1 MDKKEFLSRL
11 ERSLSVLQEDEL
23 RDIIS
28 EYEQHIDMKVEKGLT
43 EEEAIADFGSFEELT
58 GELLEAYHVRADYA
72 SDKGKPA
79 GRQDRENG
87 EKSQELLKR
96 LKAARKDFSVGVK
109 LKAATRGFLSK
120 VRWLF
125 GQCLRPFSWIKKRWD
140 MQQRG
145 EERIQKRREGRKMAG
160 EAGISVRGIAGTIG
174 RGMKRLIGFSIDVI
188 LWGIRL
194 VWNGCW
200 FLFAVFMIG
209 CGLFGLYGLGVLA
222 ILLMQGYPL
231 IGVLVGCVGIV
242 LCTFSAAG
250 LGISFLYR
258 RKRVTRAL
266 AEPEEMQWGAQRTS
280 GTSAQGKRV
289 WRRRVKDEIRREDGE
304 EE

>member
-1 MDKKEFLSRL
+1 MDKKEFLSGL

-72 SDKGKPA
+72 SDRGKAAEKP
-79 GRQDRENG
+79 GGDRG
-87 EKSQELLKR
+87 EKRQEFLGKLK
-96 LKAARKDFSVGVK
+96 KAGKDFSLKEKVK
-109 LKAATRGFLSK
+109 IIGDGFLSK
-120 VRWLF
+120 ARGLF
-125 GQCLRPFSWIKKRWD
+125 NQCCRPFSWIKKRWD

-174 RGMKRLIGFSIDVI
+174 RGMESLIGFSINVI

-194 VWNGCW
+194 IWNGCW
-200 FLFAVFMIG
+200 FLFSMFMIG

-258 RKRVTRAL
+258 RKRATGAL
-266 AEPEEMQWGAQRTS
+266 AEPEEMRRMIQRTS
-280 GTSAQGKRV
+280 ETSAQGKRV

>member
-1 MDKKEFLSRL
+1 MDKKEFLSGL

-58 GELLEAYHVRADYA
+58 GELLEAYHVRA
-72 SDKGKPA
+72 
-79 GRQDRENG
+79 
-87 EKSQELLKR
+87 
-96 LKAARKDFSVGVK
+96 ARKDFSMGAK
-109 LKAATRGFLSK
+109 LKAAARGFLSK

-125 GQCLRPFSWIKKRWD
+125 GQCLRPFSWIKKRWE

-160 EAGISVRGIAGTIG
+160 EAGISVRRIAGTIG
-174 RGMKRLIGFSIDVI
+174 RGMKSLIGFSIDVI

-194 VWNGCW
+194 AWNGCW

-258 RKRVTRAL
+258 RKRVTEAP
-266 AEPEEMQWGAQRTS
+266 AAPEVIQEISLQR
-280 GTSAQGKRV
+280 KRV
-289 WRRRVKDEIRREDGE
+289 WSGRAKHETRQQDGE